1 MLLPY
6 LQKQTNNYI
15 PRVTSFIGVV
25 ELPEKDIT
33 FITFVGRSEWAV
45 VNSFWAILYHRDL
58 KPSKVHILFRS
69 SDEERAESCVEGL
82 NQILEAEEI
91 DCTIEKHEV
100 KERFDLMGPADIVEE
115 IMEKAQ
121 ESKIVLDITPARK
134 FMASGSLVQ
143 AMKRDVEDVYY
154 LYIDEVDEAAKRP
167 YLDIPLPRQ
176 ELLEMTGGEHF
187 VKD

>member
-1 MLLPY
+1 
-6 LQKQTNNYI
+6 
-15 PRVTSFIGVV
+15 
-25 ELPEKDIT
+25 LPEKDVT

-45 VNSFWAILYHRDL
+45 VNSFWAILYHKEI

-69 SDEERAESCVEGL
+69 SDEERAELCIEGL
-82 NQILEAEEI
+82 NQILEIKEI

-100 KERFDLMGPADIVEE
+100 EERFDLMCPANIVEE
-115 IMEKAQ
+115 IMA
-121 ESKIVLDITPARK
+121 ESEENKIILDITPARK

-143 AMKRDVEDVYY
+143 AMKRDIEDVYY
-154 LYIDEVDEAAKRP
+154 LYIDEVDEAAKKP

>member
-1 MLLPY
+1 L
-6 LQKQTNNYI
+6 
-15 PRVTSFIGVV
+15 R
-25 ELPEKDIT
+25 EKDIT

-45 VNSFWAILYHRDL
+45 VNSFWAILFHKEI

-69 SDEERAESCVEGL
+69 SDEERAGLCIEGL

-91 DCTIEKHEV
+91 DCAIETHEV
-100 KERFDLMGPADIVEE
+100 KERFDLMGPAKIVEE
-115 IMEKAQ
+115 IMR
-121 ESKIVLDITPARK
+121 ESKENKIVLDITPARK

-143 AMKRDVEDVYY
+143 AMKRDIEDVYY

>member
-1 MLLPY
+1 M
-6 LQKQTNNYI
+6 
-15 PRVTSFIGVV
+15 S
-25 ELPEKDIT
+25 EKDIT

-45 VNSFWAILYHRDL
+45 VNSFWSILFHRDIR
-58 KPSKVHILFRS
+58 PSKIHILFRT
-69 SDEERAESCVEGL
+69 SDEDRAESCIEGL
-82 NQILEAEEI
+82 KEILKAEEI

-100 KERFDLMGPADIVEE
+100 KERFDLMGPAEIVKDIMAESE
-115 IMEKAQ
+115 

-143 AMKRDVEDVYY
+143 AMKRDIEDVYY
-154 LYIDEVDEAAKRP
+154 LYIDEVDEATKRP

>member
-1 MLLPY
+1 LLLPY

-15 PRVTSFIGVV
+15 LRVTSSIGVI
-25 ELPEKDIT
+25 ELPEKDVT

-58 KPSKVHILFRS
+58 RPSKVHILFRT
-69 SDEERAESCVEGL
+69 SDEDRAKSCIEGL
-82 NQILEAEEI
+82 KEILEVEEM
-91 DCTIEKHEV
+91 DCLVKEHEV
-100 KERFDLMGPADIVEE
+100 KEKFDLMGPAEIVEE
-115 IMEKAQ
+115 IME
-121 ESKIVLDITPARK
+121 ESEENKIVLDITPARK

-143 AMKRDVEDVYY
+143 AMKRDIEDVYY